1 MEHHVARD
9 VAVQITLVVTA
20 ADGQRLTQ
28 RNQVFIGTAQ
38 RRQAYG
44 LDFQNVPGLPRL
56 LMGAAGQGFHRI
68 EWVDHRP

>member
-1 MEHHVARD
+1 M
-9 VAVQITLVVTA
+9 VVTA
-20 ADGQRLTQ
+20 TGTQ
-28 RNQVFIGTAQ
+28 RCTQCNQVLIGTAQ